1 MPIHN
6 GKTSARTAL
15 LAAKNE
21 LLPLLPIHNER
32 FTAAG
37 AILAVFRTRYPRGH
51 QQWHGEHARGSLA
64 GHPAERGGR
73 LFEAAQPSH
82 VAKMQHRVA
91 RRQHRPIHLIGRGL
105 RPTRNPQMQ
114 NGVTIV
120 NIGWSPRRSR
130 AGTKLGR
137 LKLSR
142 CDWGTYA
149 STTAGS
155 TQGARWHGICCLS
168 HRRMGFS

>member
-1 MPIHN
+1 MEQCRQKRLFLPQ
-6 GKTSARTAL
+6 KTSYCRHCRSTMSALRQWGPFLPSSAHAIHVATSNGTASTH
-15 LAAKNE
+15 E
-21 LLPLLPIHNER
+21 DRLPGTQPSE
-32 FTAAG
+32 AAG
-37 AILAVFRTRYPRGH
+37 FPSRL
-51 QQWHGEHARGSLA
+51 S
-64 GHPAERGGR
+64 HP
-73 LFEAAQPSH
+73 H
-82 VAKMQHRVA
+82 VAKMQRRVA